1 VSVVESW
8 IDVSISIESGMVVWP
23 GDPPVRVERQKES
36 ETGEVALS
44 NLTMSAHA
52 GTHVDAPLHYLR
64 GKESIERMPFEAMIG
79 PARVIEI
86 RDPVHITVD
95 ELSEYG
101 IGSGE
106 RILFKTRNSARDRK
120 DRFLEDFVHL
130 TAMAAKFL
138 ANRKVLAVG
147 IDYLSV
153 GGYRRNEM
161 VVHRTLLEAGVWIVE
176 NLDLAGVPAGEYDMV
191 CLPLKVTGAEAAP
204 ARVLVRPRSPN

>member
-1 VSVVESW
+1 MRREGW
-8 IDVSISIESGMVVWP
+8 IDISVPIETEMVVWP
-23 GDPPVRVERQKES
+23 GDPPVRIEHQGEAG
-36 ETGEVALS
+36 TGDVALS
-44 NLTMSAHA
+44 TLAMSVHA
-52 GTHVDAPLHYLR
+52 GTHVDAPLHYLPGR
-64 GKESIERMPFEAMIG
+64 ESIDRMPFEAMIG

-86 RDPVHITVD
+86 RDPVHITVN

-106 RILFKTRNSARDRK
+106 RLLFKTRNSARERK

-176 NLDLAGVPAGEYDMV
+176 NLDLSGVPAGEYDMV
-191 CLPLKVTGAEAAP
+191 CLPLKVAGAEAAP